1 MPGGNACLLDSNI
14 LLRLSKSDD
23 PRHAAI
29 THALRALVGQGYGP
43 ATPADA
49 WGVRPGKF
57 RVYPKKTKVTS
68 AFGHASMP
76 DPPVPCKMEPN
87 RPPLPE

>member
-14 LLRLSKSDD
+14 LLRLIKSDD

-29 THALRALVGQGYGP
+29 SHALRALFGQGYGS
-43 ATPADA
+43 ATSADA

-57 RVYPKKTKVTS
+57 RVYLK
-68 AFGHASMP
+68 
-76 DPPVPCKMEPN
+76 
-87 RPPLPE
+87 RPR

>member
-29 THALRALVGQGYGP
+29 SHALRALVGQGYGS

-57 RVYPKKTKVTS
+57 RVYLK
-68 AFGHASMP
+68 
-76 DPPVPCKMEPN
+76 
-87 RPPLPE
+87 RLR

>member
-1 MPGGNACLLDSNI
+1 MPGGNASLLDSNI

-29 THALRALVGQGYGP
+29 SHALRALVGQGYGS

-49 WGVRPGKF
+49 WGVRPGNTSLYSQDSS
-57 RVYPKKTKVTS
+57 RCRSETRLSTTKSLEIFGTS
-68 AFGHASMP
+68 TYLSY
-76 DPPVPCKMEPN
+76 
-87 RPPLPE
+87 R